1 MKRKACMIIAL
12 LVAVIT
18 AVNIAYV
25 VKDEFFYSL
34 EDLPQGECIRQ
45 REINQDIFF
54 RTGYYLQ
61 VFEVV
66 PDEEDPSAHTKAIR
80 VAVKNDV
87 TGENRTI
94 YWQIGTSESLVYW
107 PENQGTVVYINGV
120 PVDYV
125 NGSYDCRD
133 YDNFTY
139 VPSDDRSGNN
149 DF

>member
-12 LVAVIT
+12 LVVVIT

-34 EDLPQGECIRQ
+34 EDLPTGECIRQ

-54 RTGYYLQ
+54 STGYYLQ

-66 PDEEDPSAHTKAIR
+66 PDGEVSGSHQNAIR

-87 TGENRTI
+87 IGVDRTI

-139 VPSDDRSGNN
+139 VPSDESSGKNK
-149 DF
+149 F